1 MQHDTHHGLIMES
14 SPSLSTISSQ
24 ADYDKSPM
32 SVSMQPST
40 DDVNAYVQKQGSNT
54 NLDAKPAQSAPAGL
68 TTSSWSH
75 SPVLPSTPP
84 KDGRNGSAHS
94 SIRNA
99 SPHRTINGMESGAQR
114 TVKFANSPQY
124 APPPTAAQ
132 KRGLDLKARL
142 YDRPQDAQVF
152 QTIRPA
158 ANRRPKTLNEAQVR
172 TN

>member
-1 MQHDTHHGLIMES
+1 
-14 SPSLSTISSQ
+14 
-24 ADYDKSPM
+24 M

-40 DDVNAYVQKQGSNT
+40 DDVSVYVQKQGSST
-54 NLDAKPAQSAPAGL
+54 NLDARPAQSAPAGL
-68 TTSSWSH
+68 TSSSWNH

-84 KDGRNGSAHS
+84 KDGRNGSANS

-99 SPHRTINGMESGAQR
+99 SPHRTINGMESGAQRTVKLESGAQR

-158 ANRRPKTLNEAQVR
+158 ANRIPKPLNEAQVR
-172 TN
+172 KIQIFLAKKF